1 MNRKQRRQAA
11 KSGGGTG
18 NNSGASPQRPFANAA
33 SISDRLLG
41 LAGAQAKPGSAAL
54 PDAAA
59 SPAAFAA
66 DPVQSLLAAE
76 KQKRQREEEF
86 SRQSRALAENP
97 DSLPLLRSL
106 GQLALRLDKRTEAQT
121 IYARLHKL
129 LPDDAE
135 VAHMHA
141 VLSGAAPAKPDPAYV
156 AGLFDAF
163 ADTFD
168 RTLTHWL
175 DYRAPK
181 LVADAAR
188 AALHGAKAANA
199 CDLGCGTGLLGP
211 EIRDLC
217 AYLSGIDLSPR
228 MVEKARERKLYDAL
242 EVAEIVAWLQA
253 RPKHFDQPRF
263 DLLLAADVLAYFGA
277 LEEAFAAI
285 RAALGPGGIFV
296 ATVEADAIKADGFTA
311 GKSGRYAHGE
321 GYIRKTAA
329 AAGLALQSLARETLR
344 QEDAKPV
351 AGYVFVLSAG

>member
-11 KSGGGTG
+11 KSGG
-18 NNSGASPQRPFANAA
+18 NKQPPQRPVAAPA

-41 LAGAQAKPGSAAL
+41 LAGAQAA

-59 SPAAFAA
+59 LPGAFAS

-86 SRQSRALAENP
+86 TRQSRALVANP
-97 DSLPLLRSL
+97 DSLPLLRSVA
-106 GQLALRLDKRTEAQT
+106 QLALRLDKRAEAKAA
-121 IYARLHKL
+121 YARLHKL
-129 LPDDAE
+129 LPDEAD

-141 VLSGAAPAKPDPAYV
+141 VLSGNAPAKPDPAYV

-168 RTLTHWL
+168 RTLIHWL

-188 AALHGAKAANA
+188 AALNGTKAEAA

-217 AYLSGIDLSPR
+217 TQLSGIDLSPR
-228 MVEKARERKLYDAL
+228 MIDKARERKLYDAL

-253 RPKHFDQPRF
+253 RPAKF

-277 LEEAFAAI
+277 LEDVFAAS
-285 RAALGPGGIFV
+285 RAALKPGGVFV
-296 ATVEADAIKADGFTA
+296 ATVEADTARPESFTA

-321 GYIRKTAA
+321 GYIRNSAN
-329 AAGLALQSLARETLR
+329 AAGLTLQSLARETLR

-351 AGYVFVLSAG
+351 TGYVFVLRAA

>member
-41 LAGAQAKPGSAAL
+41 LAGAQAMPGSAVL

-86 SRQSRALAENP
+86 SRQNRALAENP

-129 LPDDAE
+129 LPDNAE

-211 EIRDLC
+211 EIRDFC
-217 AYLSGIDLSPR
+217 TDLSGIDLSPR
-228 MVEKARERKLYDAL
+228 MIEKARERKLYDAL
-242 EVAEIVAWLQA
+242 DVAEIVAWLQA
-253 RPKHFDQPRF
+253 RPARF

-296 ATVEADAIKADGFTA
+296 ATVEADANKPDGFTA

-321 GYIRKTAA
+321 GYIRNTAA

>member
-11 KSGGGTG
+11 KSGGTQP
-18 NNSGASPQRPFANAA
+18 PQRTVAA
-33 SISDRLLG
+33 VSISDRLLG
-41 LAGAQAKPGSAAL
+41 LAGARAMPEAAAL
-54 PDAAA
+54 PA
-59 SPAAFAA
+59 SFAP
-66 DPVQSLLAAE
+66 DPVQSLLASE

-86 SRQSRALAENP
+86 SRQARALAENP
-97 DSLPLLRSL
+97 DSLPLLRSA
-106 GQLALRLDKRTEAQT
+106 GQLALRLDKRIEAQA

-129 LPDDAE
+129 LPDDAD

-141 VLSGAAPAKPDPAYV
+141 VLCGNAPAQPDPAYV

-188 AALHGAKAANA
+188 AALAGAKAEHAKVQNA

-217 AYLSGIDLSPR
+217 MHLSGIDLSPR
-228 MVEKARERKLYDAL
+228 MIEKARDRKLYDTL
-242 EVAEIVAWLQA
+242 DVAEIVAWLQA
-253 RPKHFDQPRF
+253 RPGQF
-263 DLLLAADVLAYFGA
+263 DLLLAADVLAYFGV
-277 LEEAFAAI
+277 LEDGFAAI
-285 RAALGPGGIFV
+285 RAALKPGGIFV
-296 ATVEADAIKADGFTA
+296 ATVEADTARPDGFTA

-321 GYIRKTAA
+321 GYIRKTAET
-329 AAGLALQSLARETLR
+329 AGLALHSLARETLR

-351 AGYVFVLSAG
+351 AGYVFVLRAA